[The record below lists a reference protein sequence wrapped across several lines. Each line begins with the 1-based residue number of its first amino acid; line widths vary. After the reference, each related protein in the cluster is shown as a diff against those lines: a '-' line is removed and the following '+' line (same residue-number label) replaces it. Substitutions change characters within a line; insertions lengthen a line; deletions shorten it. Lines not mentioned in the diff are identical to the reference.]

1 MKILFFIP
9 VRFCRVGDLFPG
21 LGIMTGG
28 NCKTSQVSRGP
39 GEQVYKEGSE
49 QAAVKKTDKLGQRT
63 KSTKT
68 SG

>member
-1 MKILFFIP
+1 MSVENGQASPSLY
-9 VRFCRVGDLFPG
+9 RYWEL
-21 LGIMTGG
+21 LTMTGG

-39 GEQVYKEGSE
+39 GEQVYKEGSR